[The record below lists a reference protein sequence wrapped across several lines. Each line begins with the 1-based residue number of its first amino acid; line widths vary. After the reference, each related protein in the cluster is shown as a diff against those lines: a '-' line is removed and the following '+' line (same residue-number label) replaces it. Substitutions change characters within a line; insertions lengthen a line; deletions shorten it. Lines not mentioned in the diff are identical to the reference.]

1 MKKISVFSLVVLT
14 GLMVMQFACKKN
26 IEGRTDNLPALSPAN
41 IDLEA
46 GNWKLVTLS
55 RPDSFAVAAPAA
67 ITLPGYLGELN
78 EVKGLQFNMTAVQ
91 KDKIKY
97 WSAGAVLRWNEIV
110 RELVAKHNL
119 PPYQNEDGTYPNPSG
134 ANPFNYPQFPFSNP
148 PFAARAYAYISAAQY
163 DALVACWHYKKI
175 YNRAAPYKVDSTI
188 NANATMIAKTDL
200 PSYPSEQAVL
210 AGVTA
215 ELMKAFFPTEIAFIN
230 QKVDELQTATMGSG
244 ACTRSDW
251 TAGEALGRQIASV
264 FSGRGRGDNTSKAV
278 GSQPQWDSL
287 ATACKARGEEAWVSL
302 ETPRRNPMLPFFG
315 NVKPFLFDSLTVV
328 NVLRPGPPPSTG
340 SAQLKQETE
349 EVAGYA
355 KNPTRADIDLVHF
368 WADGAGSYTPP
379 GHWDAI
385 AAEDF
390 VTQNFSEVRWARNMA
405 LLNMS
410 LMDAAIV
417 CWNTK
422 YFYFNPRPTQMDP
435 SIKTVTGIPNFPSYI
450 SGHSTFSGAAAEILG
465 HIIPSRAADYNK
477 MASDASRSRVVSG
490 IHYPIDC
497 QVGLETGK
505 KVGDYAVQRA
515 MTDGAE

>member
-1 MKKISVFSLVVLT
+1 MKKISFLT
-14 GLMVMQFACKKN
+14 FTLLAVLMVIQISCSKN
-26 IEGRTDNLPALSPAN
+26 IEGRTDKLAALSPAN

-46 GNWKLVTLS
+46 GKWKLVLLS

-67 ITLPGYLGELN
+67 ITLPGYIGELN
-78 EVKGLQFNMTAVQ
+78 EVKGLQFNMTSVQ
-91 KDKIKY
+91 KDNIRY
-97 WSAGAVLRWNEIV
+97 WSAGSVLRWNETM
-110 RELVAKHNL
+110 RDLVAKHNL
-119 PPYQNEDGTYPNPSG
+119 PPYQNEDGTYPIPNS

-148 PFAARAYAYISAAQY
+148 PFAARAYAYVSAAQY
-163 DALVACWHYKKI
+163 DALVACWYYKKL

-188 NANATMIAKTDL
+188 NANSIMINKTDL

-215 ELMKAFFPTEIAFIN
+215 ELMKAFFPTEIAEIN
-230 QKVDELQTATMGSG
+230 QKVDEAKTATMASG

-251 TAGEALGRQIASV
+251 TAGESLGRQIASV

-278 GSQPQWDSL
+278 GTQVQWDSL
-287 ATACKARGEEAWVSL
+287 ATACSAKGETPWISL
-302 ETPRRNPMLPFFG
+302 EIPHRNPMLPFFG

-340 SAQLKQETE
+340 SDQMKKETQ
-349 EVAGYA
+349 EVADYV
-355 KNPTRADIDLVHF
+355 KNPTRENIDLVHF
-368 WADGAGSYTPP
+368 WADGAGTYTPP

-390 VTQNFSEVRWARNMA
+390 ILQNYSEVRWARNMA

-435 SIKTVTGIPNFPSYI
+435 SIKTITGIPNFPSYI

-465 HIIPSRAADYNK
+465 HIIPSRAADYNQ
-477 MASDASRSRVVSG
+477 MASDASLSRIVGGLHYRS
-490 IHYPIDC
+490 DC
-497 QVGLETGK
+497 SVGLETGK
-505 KVGDYAVQRA
+505 KVGDYAIKRA